1 MYLKM
6 RSKMIVFLKKIRI
19 KSVFSIFEPVVTEPL
34 ELCCLKAVLDDM
46 GIENYISDSLFGLK
60 EPEGKF
66 PDAVVLTGYNVA
78 ENEILNEAVRLK
90 SLYPGTKIIAG
101 GVHVQ
106 INPLAFHS
114 EHIDFVF
121 RTGRLDAF
129 RGLIKK
135 IADNSSVSVD
145 GVDFRLK
152 DTSGNEVWHESS
164 VTVLHEAEGIHPDRT
179 MFNRFRHRTRY
190 LDKRNI
196 ALIKGSTGCPYGC
209 SYCFCKL
216 LNGGNYVK
224 SGYKSMVAEMECIDA
239 DYFWIVD
246 DVLFTCRNDA
256 LEFIDVIKKSSKNF
270 KIIGYLRADFILREK
285 DILPVLRNAGL
296 EEIIVGFE
304 SPSNDELKEYSKT
317 TDAMNYPEIISL
329 LKESNIDLTALF
341 MVQPDYKAS
350 DFFNL
355 YKFIK
360 NNNIDVYTISILTPI
375 KGTVDY
381 ESLESSL
388 LTKNPEKFDFL
399 HLVMKPLLPKPL
411 FYLLFYGIHIR
422 LLKSKR
428 IRKYFISLL
437 SGLSGEQE
445 NI

>member
-1 MYLKM
+1 
-6 RSKMIVFLKKIRI
+6 MIVFLKKVRI
-19 KSVFSIFEPVVTEPL
+19 KSVFSIFEPVITEPL
-34 ELCCLKAVLDDM
+34 ELCCLKAVLDEIC
-46 GIENYISDSLFGLK
+46 IENYIADSLFGLK
-60 EPEGKF
+60 EPEGKV

-78 ENEILNEAVRLK
+78 ENEILNEAARLK
-90 SLYPGTKIIAG
+90 SMYPGTKIIVG

-106 INPLAFHS
+106 INPQAFHS

-129 RGLIKK
+129 RCLIER
-135 IADNSSVSVD
+135 IADSSPGFVD
-145 GVDFRLK
+145 GVDFKLK
-152 DTSGNEVWHESS
+152 DAHENEVWHEGN
-164 VTVLHEAEGIHPDRT
+164 VTVSHEAECIYPDRT
-179 MFNRFRHRTRY
+179 LFNRFRHHMRY
-190 LDKRNI
+190 LDKKNV
-196 ALIKGSTGCPYGC
+196 ALIKGSIGCPYGC

-216 LNGGNYVK
+216 LNSGNYVK
-224 SGYKSMVAEMECIDA
+224 PDYRSMVAEMESIDA

-246 DVLFTCRNDA
+246 DVLFTSRNDA
-256 LEFIDVIKKSSKNF
+256 VEFIDTIKKSTRKF

-285 DILPVLRNAGL
+285 DMLPVLRDAGL

-304 SPSNDELKEYSKT
+304 SSSNDELKEYSKT
-317 TDAMNYPEIISL
+317 TNALNYPDVISL
-329 LKESNIDLTALF
+329 LRESNIDLTALF
-341 MVQPDYKAS
+341 MVQPDYKAN

-381 ESLESSL
+381 EALESSL

-411 FYLLFYGIHIR
+411 FYLLFYSIHIR

-428 IRKYFISLL
+428 IRKYLISLL
-437 SGLSGEQE
+437 RGLSGEQE
-445 NI
+445 NL

>member
-1 MYLKM
+1 
-6 RSKMIVFLKKIRI
+6 MIVFLKKVRI
-19 KSVFSIFEPVVTEPL
+19 KSVFSIFEPVITEPL

-46 GIENYISDSLFGLK
+46 GIENYIADSLFGLK
-60 EPEGKF
+60 EPKGKV

-78 ENEILNEAVRLK
+78 ENEILNEAARLK
-90 SLYPGTKIIAG
+90 SIYPGTKIIVG

-106 INPLAFHS
+106 INPKAFHS

-129 RGLIKK
+129 RGLIEK
-135 IADNSSVSVD
+135 IAGSSPGFVD
-145 GVDFRLK
+145 GVDFRPK
-152 DTSGNEVWHESS
+152 DAHENEVWHEGN
-164 VTVLHEAEGIHPDRT
+164 VTVLHEAEGIYPDRT
-179 MFNRFRHRTRY
+179 LFNRFRHHMRY
-190 LDKRNI
+190 LDKKNV

-216 LNGGNYVK
+216 LNSGNYVK
-224 SGYKSMVAEMECIDA
+224 PDYKSMVAEMESIDA

-246 DVLFTCRNDA
+246 DVLFTSRNDA
-256 LEFIDVIKKSSKNF
+256 VEFIDTIKKSTRKF

-285 DILPVLRNAGL
+285 DMLPVLRDAGL

-317 TDAMNYPEIISL
+317 TNALSYPDVISL
-329 LKESNIDLTALF
+329 LRERNIDLTALF
-341 MVQPDYKAS
+341 MVQPDYIAS

-381 ESLESSL
+381 EALESSL

-428 IRKYFISLL
+428 IRKYLISLL
-437 SGLSGEQE
+437 RGRSGEQE
-445 NI
+445 NL

>member
-1 MYLKM
+1 
-6 RSKMIVFLKKIRI
+6 MIVFLKKVRI

-34 ELCCLKAVLDDM
+34 ELCCLKAVLDEM
-46 GIENYISDSLFGLK
+46 GIENYIADSLFGLK
-60 EPEGKF
+60 EPEGKI

-78 ENEILNEAVRLK
+78 EHEILNEAARLR
-90 SLYPGTKIIAG
+90 SMYPNIKIIVG
-101 GVHVQ
+101 GVHIQ
-106 INPLAFHS
+106 INPREFHS

-129 RGLIKK
+129 KSLMKK
-135 IADNSSVSVD
+135 IADDSSVSVD

-152 DTSGNEVWHESS
+152 DAAGNDVWHESS
-164 VTVLHEAEGIHPDRT
+164 ITVLHETEGIRPDRT
-179 MFNRFRHRTRY
+179 LFKRFRHQTRY
-190 LDKRNI
+190 LDKRNV
-196 ALIKGSTGCPYGC
+196 ALVKGSTGCPYGC

-224 SGYKSMVAEMECIDA
+224 PDYKSMIEEIESIDA
-239 DYFWIVD
+239 DYFWVVD

-256 LEFIDVIKKSSKNF
+256 LGFIDTIKKSTKNF

-285 DILPVLRNAGL
+285 DLLPVLRDAGL

-317 TDAMNYPEIISL
+317 TDALNYPEVISL
-329 LKESNIDLTALF
+329 LRESNIDLTALF
-341 MVQPDYKAS
+341 MVQPDYKAN
-350 DFFNL
+350 DFLNL
-355 YKFIK
+355 YKFIRT
-360 NNNIDVYTISILTPI
+360 NNIDVYTISILTPI

-381 ESLESSL
+381 DALEDSL

-399 HLVMKPLLPKPL
+399 HLVMKPRLPKPL
-411 FYLLFYGIHIR
+411 FYLLFYGIHTR

-428 IRKYFISLL
+428 IRKYLASLVR
-437 SGLSGEQE
+437 
-445 NI
+445 